1 MQCWERGVN
10 RMRWKVRKGLE
21 TAMEEATPKMLK
33 EKLAVAA
40 ALGTAVMTLP
50 GMVLGG
56 LLRKAL
62 TSKDR
67 IV

>member
-1 MQCWERGVN
+1 MQRWEWGVN
-10 RMRWKVRKGLE
+10 RTRWKVRKGLE
-21 TAMEEATPKMLK
+21 TAMEKATPKMLK
-33 EKLAVAA
+33 EKLAVGA

-56 LLRKAL
+56 LLRKAP
-62 TSKDR
+62 TSKDK